1 MAIRIYPVEQQTK
14 GGFND
19 GEIVENKPIQMSPD
33 KSKLQPYSNIFYWA
47 HASATVTSTIGLHPH
62 QGFEIMFQ
70 FFFVFDTIF
79 DKMYLSHHIHL
90 RKPAPEIFDYV
101 INDNQLD
108 KAETFFID
116 DSMQHIEG
124 ARIAGIESILMPPG
138 KLLYDLFRETN

>member
-1 MAIRIYPVEQQTK
+1 MIIDQY
-14 GGFND
+14 G
-19 GEIVENKPIQMSPD
+19 
-33 KSKLQPYSNIFYWA
+33 
-47 HASATVTSTIGLHPH
+47 
-62 QGFEIMFQ
+62 
-70 FFFVFDTIF
+70 FFVFDDVF

-90 RKPAPEIFDYV
+90 RKPAPDIFDYV